1 MNKAGLYGLPF
12 SYIQVRMSLLASF
25 LKKGT
30 EDIIRKKKSLTKN
43 VIDTNNVN
51 KSANIGN
58 EVNDIIKG
66 RNKHINFE

>member
-58 EVNDIIKG
+58 EVNDIIK
-66 RNKHINFE
+66 